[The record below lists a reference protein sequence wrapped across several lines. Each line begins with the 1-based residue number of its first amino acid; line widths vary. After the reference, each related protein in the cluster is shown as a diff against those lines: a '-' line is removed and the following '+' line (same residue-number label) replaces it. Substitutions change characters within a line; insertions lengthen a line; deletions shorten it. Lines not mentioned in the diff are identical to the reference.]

1 MALSAERA
9 DARAGAAAPTSAPVD
24 LVHLSSMTLGDR
36 SLELEVLGMF
46 VRQSSTT
53 ISKLAGITDPVTCRE
68 TVHTLK
74 GSARSVGA
82 HKVAFVC
89 EGIEAECTSG
99 AVPPMAALTQA
110 VEEANGYIRSLL
122 DS

>member
-1 MALSAERA
+1 MSAERA
-9 DARAGAAAPTSAPVD
+9 EARATTCAAPSAPVD

-36 SLELEVLGMF
+36 TLELEVLGMF
-46 VRQSSTT
+46 VRQSSSTM
-53 ISKLAGITDPVTCRE
+53 SKLADMTDPAACHE

-89 EGIEAECTSG
+89 EGVEAECQAGS
-99 AVPPMAALTQA
+99 VPSMAALSQA
-110 VEEANGYIRSLL
+110 VDEANGYIRTLL
-122 DS
+122 DA